1 MIYETQ
7 SAQIS
12 QKQDENKDICRSC
25 ASCTSCARVHESKQI
40 VVITGRAHCLRDN
53 ICNIFIYIYIY
64 IYIYIIYQNFN
75 QATSIQQ
82 SNIIN

>member
-12 QKQDENKDICRSC
+12 QIQDENKDICRSC

-53 ICNIFIYIYIY
+53 IYNIFIYIYIY
-64 IYIYIIYQNFN
+64 INIYIYYISKF
-75 QATSIQQ
+75 Q
-82 SNIIN
+82 SSNKHTAK